1 MSRIGKKPV
10 VIPSGVTVSV
20 NNGVVSVKGKLGE
33 LKERIHSR
41 ITAEVKGNEII
52 LSRPSESRTDRA
64 LHGTT
69 RANIA
74 NMVKGVHEGFSKK
87 LELVGVGFKAEVKG
101 KNLALALGFSHAI
114 HFRAPESIKI
124 EAPTQTNVVI
134 TGIDKQLVG
143 LVAAKLR
150 SFKEPEPYKGK
161 GVKYEGEFI
170 RRKAGKTA
178 ASAK

>member
-20 NNGVVSVKGKLGE
+20 GNGTVSVKGKLGE
-33 LKERIHSR
+33 LKERIHPR
-41 ITAEVKGNEII
+41 ITAEVKGNE
-52 LSRPSESRTDRA
+52 LTLTRASEARTDRA

-74 NMVKGVHEGFSKK
+74 NMVKGVSEGFSKK
-87 LELVGVGFKAEVKG
+87 LELVGVGYKAEMKG
-101 KNLALALGFSHAI
+101 KNLALALGFSHPI
-114 HFRAPESIKI
+114 LFRAPESIKL
-124 EAPTQTNVVI
+124 ETPTQTSILVSG
-134 TGIDKQLVG
+134 TDRQLVG

-161 GVKYEGEFI
+161 GVKYENEFI

-178 ASAK
+178 ASSK

>member
-10 VIPSGVTVSV
+10 EIPAGVTINFSK
-20 NNGVVSVKGKLGE
+20 GIVSVKGKLGE
-33 LKERIHSR
+33 LKAQIHPS
-41 ITAEVKGNEII
+41 ITMEQKGEEVI
-52 LSRPSESRTDRA
+52 LSRATESRMDRA

-74 NMVKGVHEGFSKK
+74 NMVKGVSDGFSRK
-87 LELVGVGFKAEVKG
+87 LELVGVGYKAEIKG
-101 KNLALALGFSHAI
+101 KNLALALGFSHPI
-114 HFRAPESIKI
+114 LFRAPDNIKI
-124 EAPTQTNVVI
+124 ETPTQTSILVS
-134 TGIDKQLVG
+134 GSDKQLVG
-143 LVAAKLR
+143 LVSAKIR

-161 GVKYEGEFI
+161 GVKYENEYI